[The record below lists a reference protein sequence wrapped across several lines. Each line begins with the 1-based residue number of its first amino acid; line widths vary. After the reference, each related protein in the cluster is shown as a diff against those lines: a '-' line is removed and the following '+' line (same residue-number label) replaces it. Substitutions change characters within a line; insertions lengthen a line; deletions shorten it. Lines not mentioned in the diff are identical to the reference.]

1 MASRTANLLGRAY
14 LDDGKP
20 VTAAKTLYENYRLR
34 PKGDRAAESL
44 AWTAEALM
52 QAKDNQRACAAYD
65 ELAEVFGTG
74 MPANVRD
81 MMTKGRTR
89 AKCGA

>member
-1 MASRTANLLGRAY
+1 
-14 LDDGKP
+14 
-20 VTAAKTLYENYRLR
+20 
-34 PKGDRAAESL
+34 
-44 AWTAEALM
+44 M
-52 QAKDNQRACAAYD
+52 QAKDNQRACGAYD
-65 ELAEVFGTG
+65 ERAEVFGTG